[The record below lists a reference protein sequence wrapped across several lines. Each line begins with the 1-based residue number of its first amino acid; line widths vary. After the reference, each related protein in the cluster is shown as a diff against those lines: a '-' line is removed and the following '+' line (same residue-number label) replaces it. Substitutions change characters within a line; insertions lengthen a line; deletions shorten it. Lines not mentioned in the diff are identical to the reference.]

1 MVDLS
6 GSGAKGLLAAA
17 CFLAILGSLCLPY
30 AAFQSMERGIV
41 VWILSCLG
49 SGIVASNIEP
59 LNVRRALLNS
69 ALLSTVILLTLL
81 GFYAVRWIA
90 TRLKSDHVETIL
102 IPFGSGASIDL
113 FDPRLMPVLL
123 VLLFLVVLA
132 TSIVIAVAMLAGK
145 TILSAISSA
154 YSFGPEGLLRI
165 RRMLVA
171 CTSIVTAALALW
183 AAVG

>member
-1 MVDLS
+1 MVDSS

-59 LNVRRALLNS
+59 LNVRMASSAQFSLIKHGYFTHRLLCR
-69 ALLSTVILLTLL
+69 TVDCDSSEI
-81 GFYAVRWIA
+81 GSCRDNPHSFRVRCR
-90 TRLKSDHVETIL
+90 RLFH
-102 IPFGSGASIDL
+102 
-113 FDPRLMPVLL
+113 PRLMPVLL